1 MPRFAANLLY
11 LFTEVPFFERFEL
24 AAKCGFKAV
33 EFHVP
38 YDWPVKELSAA
49 LTANQ
54 LDMVL
59 MDTQMG
65 HWSGGERGYAAV
77 LGKQAEFRA
86 SLDRTIEYASSLGCK
101 TVHVM
106 AGVVQ
111 PGMDRG
117 AMEQVY
123 IKNLATAAERFKP
136 YGIRA
141 VVEPINN
148 RLGITPGQA
157 SYTTQGMLGYLIN
170 TTEQAVKLIE
180 QANHDNVFLHLDC
193 YHMQLMEGHLAET
206 LRLHMPH
213 LQHVQI
219 AGVPGR
225 HEPDVGEINYPFI
238 FDLLD
243 ELGYQGWIG
252 CEYRP
257 RTTTLVGL
265 GWAAAYGISAKKQT

>member
-1 MPRFAANLLY
+1 M
-11 LFTEVPFFERFEL
+11 
-24 AAKCGFKAV
+24 

-38 YDWPVKELSAA
+38 YDWPVNELAA
-49 LTANQ
+49 VLKDNR

-65 HWSGGERGYAAV
+65 HWSGGERGYAA
-77 LGKQAEFRA
+77 LPGKEAEFRA
-86 SLDRTIEYASSLGCK
+86 SLDRTIEYASTLGCK

-111 PGMDRG
+111 LGMDRST
-117 AMEQVY
+117 MERVY
-123 IKNLATAAERFKP
+123 MSNLATAAERFKP

-170 TTEQAVKLIE
+170 TTGQAVKLIE
-180 QANHDNVFLHLDC
+180 QADSDNVFLHLDC

-206 LRLHMPH
+206 LREQMPR
-213 LQHVQI
+213 LQHIQI

-243 ELGYQGWIG
+243 ECGYSGWIG

-257 RTTTLVGL
+257 HTTTLAGL
-265 GWAAAYGISAKKQT
+265 GWAARYGISEQNLV